1 MFEGLWDILLYILGA
16 LSNDIYVNV
25 SGEDHINC
33 GSITKP
39 CRSLSFTINNIS
51 SHNDKIYLT
60 ASPIN
65 QVSYILQNP
74 VVIKHSLTV
83 TKFPANSQ
91 NPVITHYF
99 NVTSNLK
106 EIYTFVIY
114 RYVVAPEALTLDIKS
129 VNFNVNILTTFSEG
143 CKALQKSV
151 VVGNISGFELSISI
165 SDSIIS
171 SPCHAISLTDISRYE
186 NVTIHMKNLVV
197 ENGNFLFQ
205 TRSEKCEHMKYI
217 KNTVGMD
224 NVRISNTGKVALS
237 VNGCF
242 NVSIEKLMCSNF
254 TWKGKKLFTF
264 KGGVLNTK
272 NVLIDNVFTDSNM
285 KHNNSKKKALF
296 LISEGIAKIQNMLIK
311 NNSDIRPQG
320 SSTLIIIE
328 NSEVKILD
336 VEMEG
341 NYFRNLARAHKSFLY
356 VENMTVSGNNL
367 EGALWTVEES
377 NLMLNETKFYR
388 NKFGRLTNINLN
400 SKVIITSSSVIGN
413 EIYEYAYHVG
423 RSDMELNNIKFYNN
437 KINILL
443 LAKLQSHILI
453 NNLKFT
459 NNDMTG
465 RKNIIFRKCTMKMYN
480 ADISRNKFNYIF
492 LSMESNS
499 SALIKNISLTD
510 NTIIREAQFAA
521 GFSQGTTFSV
531 RESSALELINV
542 KFIRNRLLWL
552 LFIHYN
558 SSALIQN
565 NTLAE
570 NNFSRTRYY
579 LYVNSAIRLINSA
592 IQLIN
597 VKFIRNRF
605 EKLLNINNKSS
616 ALIQYN
622 TLTENNV
629 SWTGY
634 YLDENSA
641 MQLIN
646 VKFIRNRFKVL
657 LNINNNS
664 SALIQNNILTENHDS
679 WGTYDLYKNCA
690 IQLINVKFIRN
701 RFFQLLVIKN
711 NSSALIQ
718 NNILTENHVLSEGY
732 SLYEN
737 CAIQLINVK
746 FIRNRFSKLLL
757 IENNSSALVQNNT
770 LTENHVLS
778 EGYDLY
784 ENCAIQLINVK
795 FIRNRFGMLLYINNN
810 SSALIQNNTLT
821 ENNVSWRGYTL
832 YKNSA
837 IQLSNVKFIR
847 NRFGSLLNIYYNS
860 SAIIQNNIPTENEV
874 SSTVYYISLYS
885 TIQLNGVSLI
895 ENSLK
900 GRLLDMDR
908 NCSAKLINNT
918 VVENNGLGQVFFAHS
933 SYLGIHTIR
942 IESNTFSQLIW
953 VVECKASFESMRIRE
968 NNVANGMIYIENT
981 DGKMINTY
989 IKNCDSS
996 MASAFTITCTY
1007 LGNKYYPFEISN
1019 VEITWSYKLQTSA
1032 RPIIQL
1038 SGKVSLSNVKLL
1050 VTSFS
1055 EIEVL
1060 SYSTKDVRLRRDAK
1074 SLAGVL
1080 ETFSHVYYVISS
1092 SIVCTKAKVEYVEK
1106 ATTFRCI
1113 PCERSTYTLNNGF
1126 LELSTSIQSNKTIMP
1141 KNVTNVRCLD
1151 CPVGANCAA
1160 SIKSKSNFY
1169 GYETK
1174 EQQLK
1179 SLSCPK
1185 GFCCSGSQCNTTKSC
1200 NKNRV
1205 GNLCGRCIDDY
1216 MESFISTSCIA
1227 IHSCQNF
1234 GIFWLVY
1241 CTYALILATFLYYI
1255 NDFISWIKTVGSIIY
1270 KIFQPCLKEKE
1281 SEGEIDVTIGIAEAE
1296 VNFDEISHFTVSGIL
1311 NLIVSFYQIKQLM
1324 SVDVEYKISSN
1335 FSFITFIS
1343 DFLNLEMI
1351 AVTYSSH
1358 CPMSNLDA
1366 VSKIFIKT
1374 YLLTAALLI
1383 ASLINYFMSRVFH
1396 YFRPSL
1402 RRGSFFFF

>member
-1 MFEGLWDILLYILGA
+1 
-16 LSNDIYVNV
+16 
-25 SGEDHINC
+25 
-33 GSITKP
+33 
-39 CRSLSFTINNIS
+39 
-51 SHNDKIYLT
+51 
-60 ASPIN
+60 
-65 QVSYILQNP
+65 
-74 VVIKHSLTV
+74 
-83 TKFPANSQ
+83 
-91 NPVITHYF
+91 
-99 NVTSNLK
+99 
-106 EIYTFVIY
+106 
-114 RYVVAPEALTLDIKS
+114 
-129 VNFNVNILTTFSEG
+129 
-143 CKALQKSV
+143 
-151 VVGNISGFELSISI
+151 
-165 SDSIIS
+165 
-171 SPCHAISLTDISRYE
+171 
-186 NVTIHMKNLVV
+186 MKNLVV

-413 EIYEYAYHVG
+413 EIYKYAYHVG

-510 NTIIREAQFAA
+510 NTIIRKAQFAA

-597 VKFIRNRF
+597 LKFIRNRF
-605 EKLLNINNKSS
+605 EKLLNINNK
-616 ALIQYN
+616 
-622 TLTENNV
+622 
-629 SWTGY
+629 
-634 YLDENSA
+634 
-641 MQLIN
+641 
-646 VKFIRNRFKVL
+646 
-657 LNINNNS
+657 S

-1092 SIVCTKAKVEYVEK
+1092 SIVCTKAKVKYVEK

-1255 NDFISWIKTVGSIIY
+1255 NDFISWIKTVGSITY

-1374 YLLTAALLI
+1374 YLLTATLLI

>member
-106 EIYTFVIY
+106 EIYAFVIY

-186 NVTIHMKNLVV
+186 NGTIHMKNLVV

-242 NVSIEKLMCSNF
+242 NVSIEKLLCSNF

-413 EIYEYAYHVG
+413 EIYKYAYHVG

-510 NTIIREAQFAA
+510 NTIIRKAQFAA

-711 NSSALIQ
+711 NSSALIE

-757 IENNSSALVQNNT
+757 IENNSSALV
-770 LTENHVLS
+770 
-778 EGYDLY
+778 
-784 ENCAIQLINVK
+784 
-795 FIRNRFGMLLYINNN
+795 
-810 SSALIQNNTLT
+810 QNNTLT

-1092 SIVCTKAKVEYVEK
+1092 SIVCTKAKVKYVEK

-1270 KIFQPCLKEKE
+1270 KIFHPCLKEKE

-1374 YLLTAALLI
+1374 YLLTATLLI

-1402 RRGSFFFF
+1402 RRGSSFFF